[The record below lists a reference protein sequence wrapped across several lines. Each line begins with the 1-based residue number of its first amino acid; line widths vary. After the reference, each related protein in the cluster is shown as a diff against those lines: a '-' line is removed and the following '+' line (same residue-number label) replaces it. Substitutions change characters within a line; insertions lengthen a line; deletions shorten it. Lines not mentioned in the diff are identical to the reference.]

1 MNPISD
7 STGQSIHVDDYLGS
21 RSSNSRRMVS
31 DSLSQI
37 SRRMNNAD
45 AKEILNHGLN
55 SLNKMKDELQRKY
68 KVINMM
74 ITMHLNFAST
84 F

>member
-7 STGQSIHVDDYLGS
+7 STGQSIYVNDYLGS

-37 SRRMNNAD
+37 SRRMNNAEEKD
-45 AKEILNHGLN
+45 SE
-55 SLNKMKDELQRKY
+55 SWNKFFE
-68 KVINMM
+68 
-74 ITMHLNFAST
+74 
-84 F
+84 